1 MSDSFQLGLACA
13 VTTFLLWGT
22 ADYLAA
28 RLARR
33 VGELRTLLGV
43 QTAGAPVLLLAWAV
57 IRPPWPT
64 VSSLGWIALAA
75 VSFFVGYLAF
85 FHGLRV
91 GAISLVSPISS
102 GGALIPVAVGV
113 TVMGEPLSGPRAF
126 GIGLTLLGLV
136 VALTDL
142 RAVHDLDAARRQRG
156 AWAGVATLLTW
167 GSGTAFLLP
176 AIAAA
181 GWFAPIALIRGII
194 VLLIGGWAV
203 FQLLRKTPG
212 PRTSLWDASSRPLIV
227 AAALLDLGAFFAYAI
242 ALTSIPASVAAPIA
256 SAYPIVTILLAR
268 RNLGETLTPREW
280 TGVAVTMG
288 GVTTLGLG

>member
-1 MSDSFQLGLACA
+1 MSDSLLLGLVCA

-28 RLARR
+28 RLTRR
-33 VGELRTLLGV
+33 VGEMRTLLGI
-43 QTAGAPVLLLAWAV
+43 QTAGAPVLLVAWAI
-57 IRPPWPT
+57 IRPPFPPT
-64 VSSLGWIALAA
+64 PSLGWTALAA
-75 VSFFVGYLAF
+75 ISFFVGYLAF

-102 GGALIPVAVGV
+102 GGALIPVLVGV
-113 TVMGEPLSGPRAF
+113 TLLGETLSAPRAF
-126 GIGLTLLGLV
+126 GIGLTLVG
-136 VALTDL
+136 VAVAVTDL
-142 RAVHDLDAARRQRG
+142 RAVRDLDVVGRRRG
-156 AWAGVATLLTW
+156 AWAGMATLLAW

-176 AIAAA
+176 AIATV
-181 GWFAPIALIRGII
+181 GWFTPIALIRGII
-194 VLLIGGWAV
+194 VLLIGGWGTV
-203 FQLLRKTPG
+203 QLLRRFPG
-212 PRTSLWDASSRPLIV
+212 PRTPLWNASSAPLI
-227 AAALLDLGAFFAYAI
+227 AIAALLDLGAFFAYAI
-242 ALTSIPASVAAPIA
+242 ALRSIPASVAAPIA